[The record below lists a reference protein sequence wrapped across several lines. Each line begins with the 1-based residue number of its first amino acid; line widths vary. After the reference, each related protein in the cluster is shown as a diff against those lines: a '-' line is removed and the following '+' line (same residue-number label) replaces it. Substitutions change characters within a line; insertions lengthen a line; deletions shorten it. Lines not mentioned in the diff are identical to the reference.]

1 MQNLNSQFRN
11 PNSAV
16 GAPRLELGTS
26 ALSGLRSN
34 QLSYA
39 PDSAVTKMAMLP
51 LASPTLAESHILGCP
66 LPLSK
71 GSYGDSGSL
80 GKLHRSGS

>member
-1 MQNLNSQFRN
+1 
-11 PNSAV
+11 V

-39 PDSAVTKMAMLP
+39 PVIYPYNFIYGEKP
-51 LASPTLAESHILGCP
+51 R
-66 LPLSK
+66 LSTT
-71 GSYGDSGSL
+71 
-80 GKLHRSGS
+80 